1 MSAAVYPVR
10 VEARLDRPLS
20 RWLWLVKWFLAIP
33 HYVVLALLWAAFVL
47 LSVGAFFAILFT
59 GRYPRGIFEF
69 NLGVLR
75 WTWRVHYYTFGA
87 LATDRYPPFTLE
99 DVPDYPARL
108 DIPYPDHLSRGLV
121 LVKWWLLAIPH
132 YIVVGIFLGGGT
144 WAAFQADHHGVDFA
158 RGGLVGLLVCIA
170 GVVLLFTGRYPQ
182 HIYDFVL
189 GMDRWALRVAA
200 YAGLMT
206 DEYPPFRFDMGGT
219 DPGGTL
225 TLPPPATPG
234 GPAATEPG
242 PYAEPASPP
251 SAPGRR
257 GWTAG
262 RVIAVV
268 VGSLLGLTSFGL
280 FAGGGVLL
288 WADNNR
294 DGGYVTTSTVHH
306 HSDGYAIT
314 SDRISL
320 GDRAVDWGWPEHALG
335 TVRIRVTG
343 TGAAPVFVG
352 IAPAAAA
359 EQYLAGVAHNQL
371 SNPGRRDGTFLT
383 GGAPSVAPTAS
394 SIWVAQATGTGTP
407 TVTWKAASGDWTIV
421 VMNADGSRPVDVT
434 ADVGATLPA
443 LGWIVAGLFIGGGVL
458 LLISLALV
466 IVPVRRAGRA

>member
-33 HYVVLALLWAAFVL
+33 HFMVLALLWVAFVL
-47 LSVGAFFAILFT
+47 LSIGAFFAILFT

-108 DIPYPDHLSRGLV
+108 DIPYPEHLSRGLV

-144 WAAFQADHHGVDFA
+144 WAAFQADHRGVDFA
-158 RGGLVGLLVCIA
+158 RGGLVGVLVCIA

-182 HIYDFVL
+182 QIYDFVL

-206 DEYPPFRFDMGGT
+206 DEYPPFRFDMGGE

-225 TLPPPATPG
+225 TMPPPSP
-234 GPAATEPG
+234 P
-242 PYAEPASPP
+242 AEPPAETPAYGAPP
-251 SAPGRR
+251 PTTSRPSRG

-262 RVIAVV
+262 RVVAVV
-268 VGSLLGLTSFGL
+268 AGSVLGLTSFGL

-294 DGGYVTTSTVHH
+294 DGGYVTTSTVQH
-306 HSDGYAIT
+306 HSDGYAIS
-314 SDRISL
+314 SDRINL
-320 GDRAVDWGWPEHALG
+320 GGRSVDWGWPEHALG
-335 TVRIRVTG
+335 TVRIRATG
-343 TGAAPVFVG
+343 VGGAPVFVG
-352 IAPAAAA
+352 IAPAASAD
-359 EQYLAGVAHNQL
+359 QYLSGVAHNRL
-371 SNPGRRDGTFLT
+371 SNPGHHDGTYLP
-383 GGAPSVAPTAS
+383 GGAASAAPTAS
-394 SIWVAQATGTGTP
+394 SIWVAQAAGPGTQ

-421 VMNADGSRPVDVT
+421 LMNTDGSRPVDVR
-434 ADVGATLPA
+434 ADIGATLPA
-443 LGWIVAGLFIGGGVL
+443 LGWVIAGLFIGGAVL
-458 LLISLALV
+458 LLIALALV
-466 IVPVRRAGRA
+466 IVPVRRAARA

>member
-10 VEARLDRPLS
+10 LEARLDRPLS

-33 HYVVLALLWAAFVL
+33 HFVVLALLWAAFVL
-47 LSVGAFFAILFT
+47 LSIGAFFAILFS
-59 GRYPRGIFEF
+59 GRYPRGIFDF
-69 NLGVLR
+69 NVGVLR

-87 LATDRYPPFTLE
+87 LATDRYPPFTLG

-108 DIPYPDHLSRGLV
+108 DIPYPEHLSRGLV

-144 WAAFQADHHGVDFA
+144 WAIFQADHHGVDFA
-158 RGGLVGLLVCIA
+158 RGGLVGLLVFIA
-170 GVVLLFTGRYPQ
+170 GIVLLFTGRYPQ
-182 HIYDFVL
+182 QIYDFVL

-225 TLPPPATPG
+225 TLPSSPTVPSS
-234 GPAATEPG
+234 PAA
-242 PYAEPASPP
+242 P
-251 SAPGRR
+251 STSRSVRG

-262 RVIAVV
+262 RVVALVA
-268 VGSLLGLTSFGL
+268 GSLLGLTSFGL

-288 WADNNR
+288 WADSSR

-306 HSDGYAIT
+306 HSDGYAIS

-320 GDRAVDWGWPEHALG
+320 GGSTADWGWPEHALG
-335 TVRIRVTG
+335 TVRIRATG
-343 TGAAPVFVG
+343 LGNTPVFVG
-352 IAPAAAA
+352 IAPAQSA
-359 EQYLAGVAHNQL
+359 EQYLAGVAHNRL
-371 SNPGRRDGTFLT
+371 SNPGHHDGSYLS

-394 SIWVAQATGTGTP
+394 SIWAAHATGTGTQ
-407 TVTWKAASGDWTIV
+407 TVTWKTASGDWTIV
-421 VMNADGSRPVDVT
+421 VMNANGARTVDAT

-443 LGWIVAGLFIGGGVL
+443 LGWVIAGLFIGGGVL